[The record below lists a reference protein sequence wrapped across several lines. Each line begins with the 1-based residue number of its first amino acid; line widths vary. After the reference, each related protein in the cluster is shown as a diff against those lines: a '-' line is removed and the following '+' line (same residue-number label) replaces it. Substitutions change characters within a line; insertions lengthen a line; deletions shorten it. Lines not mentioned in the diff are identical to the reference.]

1 MRRLILLRHAKTE
14 PEAPTGKDQDR
25 RLNDRGRDD
34 AATIGNWLT
43 DNDLVPDAVLVSSAT
58 RAQQT
63 WAIVGDLIPS
73 DAAPAVSNLPELYC
87 AGPSTMLQLI
97 RGMPDE
103 TERLLLVGHN
113 PGLHELALA
122 LTRHHA
128 GRLHALPGSM
138 PTAGIFVID
147 FSTDDWSQI
156 GFGDGQLEH
165 FTSPKL
171 LKASAP
177 RA

>member
-25 RLNDRGRDD
+25 RLDDRGRDD

-43 DNDLVPDAVLVSSAT
+43 DNDLVPDTVLVSSAT

-63 WAIVGDLIPS
+63 WAIVGGQIPAE
-73 DAAPAVSNLPELYC
+73 AAPNVSNLPELYC
-87 AGPSTMLQLI
+87 AGPMTMLQLI
-97 RGMPDE
+97 RGISDDAK
-103 TERLLLVGHN
+103 RLLVVAHN

-122 LTRHHA
+122 LTGHHPN
-128 GRLHALPGSM
+128 RSRPLPGSM
-138 PTAGIFVID
+138 PTAGLFVID
-147 FSTDDWSQI
+147 FPTDDWSQVS
-156 GFGDGQLEH
+156 FGEGLLEY

-171 LKASAP
+171 LKSAG
-177 RA
+177 A